1 MPMRVTQ
8 TAAPGGG
15 KTYIRIIR
23 SGNPGIHQRKLDISA
38 WVSAAD
44 ADGFLPP
51 GLPIIAGGLPVSG
64 AAQVAIGVIG
74 PEGIEIGDGTGRDIF
89 ANSIDAPAHLNGQAI
104 ADNKGSVLSANQ
116 LAALAAGGYW
126 VD

>member
-1 MPMRVTQ
+1 MPMKVTN

-15 KTYIRIIR
+15 KTYIDIRR
-23 SGNPGIHQRKLDISA
+23 SGNPGVHQRKLDISA
-38 WVSAAD
+38 WTAAVD

-74 PEGIEIGDGTGRDIF
+74 PEGIYIGDGTGADVF
-89 ANSIDAPAHLNGQAI
+89 ANAYDPPANLNKQAI
-104 ADNKGSVLSANQ
+104 ADNIGAGLSANQ
-116 LAALAAGGYW
+116 LAALAAGGFY
-126 VD
+126 VL